1 VRVIPARTRLALAL
15 ALGASAVVLAAAPA
29 AMGRGLL
36 LGVADNFFHSS
47 DAGTRSAW
55 FDRAERARA
64 GMVMLSAVWASIAP
78 QRPANP
84 ANPNDPAY
92 SWGALDGAVRDANSR
107 GLKVMLQVTRAPR
120 WAEGPNRPGIGV
132 AEAGTWLP
140 DPSAYG
146 QFARAIA
153 ARYPGVDYWY
163 VWGEPNVSLQLN
175 PQLRGGRLVSA
186 AHYRKML
193 NAFYAGIKS
202 VSGGDRVIGG
212 TTSPYGVRVPGLTAI
227 APARFWRAL
236 LSGRARFDI
245 AGHNPLN
252 VGEPERHA
260 INRDDIATPDIGK
273 LRRILRRAGKGSK
286 PIWATELWWDSRP
299 PDPDGVPRR
308 LHARW
313 VEQALYVLWRQ
324 GVRAV
329 VWFYLA
335 DTPPAPSYGS
345 TLQSG
350 LYFRGGGAKLA
361 LRAFRFPFVADRLG
375 PSRVRIWGKAPSG
388 AGVAVQ
394 RKGGGGWRTIKH
406 LGAGGDRVFVGT
418 LRLRGRAVLRA
429 RAAGETSLPWGLK

>member
-1 VRVIPARTRLALAL
+1 VRVIPARARLALAL
-15 ALGASAVVLAAAPA
+15 ALIAGALTLAAAPA

-36 LGVADNFFHSS
+36 LGVADNFFASP

-55 FDRAERARA
+55 LDRAVSSRA
-64 GMVMLSAVWASIAP
+64 GLVMLSAVWADIAP
-78 QRPANP
+78 QRPANST
-84 ANPNDPAY
+84 NPSDPAY
-92 SWGALDGAVRDANSR
+92 AWGALDDAVRAANAR
-107 GLKVMLQVTRAPR
+107 GLRVMMQVTRAPR
-120 WAEGPNRPGIGV
+120 WAEGLNRPSISV
-132 AEAGTWLP
+132 AEPGTWRP
-140 DPSAYG
+140 DPTAYG
-146 QFARAIA
+146 QFGRAIA
-153 ARYPGVDYWY
+153 ARYPSVRYWY
-163 VWGEPNVSLQLN
+163 VWGEPNVSLQLT

-186 AHYRKML
+186 GHYRRML
-193 NAFYAGIKS
+193 NAFYAGVKS
-202 VSGGDRVIGG
+202 VSGANKVIGG
-212 TTSPYGVRVPGLTAI
+212 TTSPYGVVVPGITAV

-236 LSGRARFDI
+236 LSKPASFDI

-252 VGEPERHA
+252 VGSPERRA
-260 INRDDIATPDIGK
+260 DNPDDIATPDIGK
-273 LRRILRRAGKGSK
+273 LRRILRRAGRGGK

-335 DTPPAPSYGS
+335 DTPPSPSFGS

-350 LYFRGGGAKLA
+350 LFFRSGGAKLA
-361 LRAFRFPFVADRLG
+361 YRAFRFPFVADRLG

-388 AGVAVQ
+388 GGVAVQ

-418 LRLRGRAVLRA
+418 LRLRGPARLRA
-429 RAAGETSLPWGLK
+429 RAAGETSLPWGLR